1 MPEYQAVTDQMVQ
14 DMEGL
19 RDRLKREGSGQKVN
33 VRHRVVQVQLSHEVE
48 LDRLEAH
55 EPGPL
60 YHENEVVEFESIP
73 SVIELLEFMAHRS
86 LRDQVWMIAN
96 LLTISGYTQAEIAE
110 ALGVRYQTYRNT
122 LLDIRKEYKR
132 RT

>member
-1 MPEYQAVTDQMVQ
+1 MPEYQAVTDDMIR

-19 RDRLKREGSGQKVN
+19 RERLKEEGTAARVSMRQ
-33 VRHRVVQVQLSHEVE
+33 RVVHVQLTHELE
-48 LDRLEAH
+48 MDRIGAH
-55 EPGPL
+55 DMTPL
-60 YHENEVVEFESIP
+60 YHENETVEFESVP

-122 LLDIRKEYKR
+122 LLDIRKEYR
-132 RT
+132 QRT